1 MIKVIS
7 EVKDTNLFK
16 ILRDTGSIMEGHF
29 ELTSG
34 YHSNYY
40 LQCAKLLQYPDIIF
54 KLANKALGL
63 IKEKVKVEKINTV
76 VSPAVGG
83 IQWGYML
90 AYVAGYR
97 MIFTERKNKKM
108 ELRRGFEIKK
118 GEEIIIAEDVITT
131 GGSVR
136 EVIEICEGC
145 GAKVKAVA
153 SIVDRSENLRFKC
166 PYYYLIKLNID
177 KYPPSS
183 CKLCREN
190 YPLEYPG
197 SRKKYKKFN

>member
-7 EVKDTNLFK
+7 EVKGINLFK
-16 ILRDTGSIMEGHF
+16 VLKDTGSIMEGHF

-40 LQCAKLLQYPDIIF
+40 LQCAKLLQYPDITF
-54 KLANKALGL
+54 KLAGKALGL
-63 IKEKVKVEKINTV
+63 MKRDIDLKKIDKV
-76 VSPAVGG
+76 VSPAIGG

-90 AYVAGYR
+90 AYSAGCR
-97 MIFTERKNKKM
+97 MIFAERKDKKM
-108 ELRRGFEIKK
+108 ELRRGFEINK

-136 EVIEICEGC
+136 EVIKICEHY
-145 GAKVKAVA
+145 GAKVKAVV
-153 SIVDRSENLRFKC
+153 SIVDRSENLLFKC
-166 PYYYLIKLNID
+166 PYYYLIKMDID
-177 KYPPSS
+177 KYLPSDCEL
-183 CKLCREN
+183 CKKN

-197 SRKKYKKFN
+197 SRKKNRSI